1 MERNKA
7 FFNKKYWLPHPSV
20 IKFTKYLGLSSKEC
34 TYLGGGYFL
43 FTCQRSESI
52 LSCLLCVVCSLSNHT
67 TFLKEVRIVALLQ
80 FPETLLESLPLDFH
94 CSGKMREDN
103 LLDIFKLRISHILDS
118 VRNVTFTFPL
128 PQEHV

>member
-1 MERNKA
+1 MERNKT

-43 FTCQRSESI
+43 FPCQRSESI
-52 LSCLLCVVCSLSNHT
+52 LSCLLCVVCSLSNHAS
-67 TFLKEVRIVALLQ
+67 FLKEVRIVALLQ
-80 FPETLLESLPLDFH
+80 FPEMLLESLPLGLPLAQER
-94 CSGKMREDN
+94 CGRI
-103 LLDIFKLRISHILDS
+103 IFKLRISHILDS

-128 PQEHV
+128 TQEHV